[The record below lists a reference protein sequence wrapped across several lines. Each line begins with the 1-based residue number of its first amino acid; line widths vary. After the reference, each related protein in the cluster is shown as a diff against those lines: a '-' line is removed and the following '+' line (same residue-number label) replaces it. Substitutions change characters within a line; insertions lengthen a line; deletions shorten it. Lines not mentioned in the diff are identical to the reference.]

1 MVMDARTSEVAGF
14 LLLIEHEMRTQGLW
28 SDKVPTE
35 HDLSSLEPFS
45 VDRLDFEQW
54 VQWIFLPKMKTIVE
68 RGQPLP
74 SVSGIW
80 HMAEHVQLVH
90 RERKTIH
97 SDDSQLRLIAPVVEI
112 RPES

>member
-54 VQWIFLPKMKTIVE
+54 V
-68 RGQPLP
+68 
-74 SVSGIW
+74 
-80 HMAEHVQLVH
+80 
-90 RERKTIH
+90 
-97 SDDSQLRLIAPVVEI
+97 
-112 RPES
+112 

>member
-14 LLLIEHEMRTQGLW
+14 LLLIEHELRTQGLW

-80 HMAEHVQLVH
+80 HMAEHVFAQRRGNWKPLLKH
-90 RERKTIH
+90 FQDFDH
-97 SDDSQLRLIAPVVEI
+97 LISPA
-112 RPES
+112 S